1 MNNEE
6 LKKIVEETIGNN
18 DPYWNEPVFNVV
30 KKIIDLP
37 ENTESTISELVDSD
51 NKTDSKFMFE
61 INKSVTEV
69 CEKINITLDK
79 SKHNG
84 QFIGLPFNISFIKK
98 TLSDDIINTIPECPN
113 CGEPLT
119 FLMPAGKVLNC
130 NKCNKYFKNNNGK
143 VGEETSSPY
152 TNKDVFY

>member
-37 ENTESTISELVDSD
+37 ENTESTISKLVDSD
-51 NKTDSKFMFE
+51 NKTNSKFMFE
-61 INKSVTEV
+61 IYKSVREV
-69 CEKINITLDK
+69 CKKINITLDT
-79 SKHNG
+79 SKHKG

-98 TLSDDIINTIPECPN
+98 TLSDDIINTIPESLKEYVYVHNGDIYAKQKLPI
-113 CGEPLT
+113 ELEHE
-119 FLMPAGKVLNC
+119 FEV
-130 NKCNKYFKNNNGK
+130 FKK
-143 VGEETSSPY
+143 KLKETK
-152 TNKDVFY
+152 TT